1 MSIEWVLILTVKME
15 TEHPV
20 GGSFGS
26 EFPAICDHC
35 VVMVGW
41 SRKRLKFLWEI
52 FVFFWKT
59 TPHGK
64 IFTILFRK
72 FSSHHRSTLLCS
84 NFVKFGRREMGEI
97 VRYLPDK
104 IFVCISNCR
113 YCADRA
119 QNVPGPTSN
128 NVLRVLQISSK
139 SVHFRRS
146 YSRTREHCR
155 KVNPIFG
162 RSVASSRI
170 TSVGYMDILVADAFE
185 S

>member
-52 FVFFWKT
+52 FVFFFEKRPLT
-59 TPHGK
+59 V
-64 IFTILFRK
+64 K
-72 FSSHHRSTLLCS
+72 FSQFCSESFHRITDRRYCVQISWNLDDGKSYVRPIYQTKKTQ
-84 NFVKFGRREMGEI
+84 NFDC
-97 VRYLPDK
+97 L
-104 IFVCISNCR
+104 SNCR
-113 YCADRA
+113 YSADCI
-119 QNVPGPTSN
+119 QNTPWPAPN

-139 SVHFRRS
+139 IGSLS
-146 YSRTREHCR
+146 AE
-155 KVNPIFG
+155 
-162 RSVASSRI
+162 
-170 TSVGYMDILVADAFE
+170 L
-185 S
+185 